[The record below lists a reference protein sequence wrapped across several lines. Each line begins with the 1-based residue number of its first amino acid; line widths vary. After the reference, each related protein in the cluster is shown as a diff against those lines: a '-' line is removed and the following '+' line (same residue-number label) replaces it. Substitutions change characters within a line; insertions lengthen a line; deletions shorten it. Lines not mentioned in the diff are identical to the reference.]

1 MILSFLFT
9 ANEDGV
15 NNALLDGIKKR
26 LLVLKDC
33 AIAYKNS
40 LNGVT
45 PTVKGFVASLQQSK
59 ISAEAAGVSTDKFSA
74 KLLLLRTRALLLN
87 AALGLGI
94 GLLISWGTN
103 LIINHFQKID
113 KAATSTKEAAD
124 AAINTTASVKEL
136 VDAYKELGDKSGWD
150 TEDFDQA
157 KDIQDQLLDLA
168 KEQNSLDQDRV
179 EALNLQNGK
188 YEDQLDLLDKLTM
201 KQLEAASYDLTT
213 SKDAQ
218 GEKLVQTG
226 KTQKRSHLL
235 TVLNSDEMSM
245 ADDIRDSGIDIENS
259 LGGFGANNWK
269 DQDSIVDYYNNIGD
283 ALKYVIDNTTE
294 AERKAGGAYHNLY
307 QFLIDEQNA
316 LKDDVENYNDSTD
329 AIKDNA
335 NARAKLAAV
344 ILMEGQKDSTTGGY
358 SDYEKINSALETLK
372 STIDGFDSTKLN
384 DLLWGNNEGLTDK
397 QADALAVLRKSITDM
412 DFSAD
417 TDGVNA
423 FIQALVQLGMVSLNA
438 TDGLTGLQ
446 QAAQDMEEIS
456 KEIDNLQSAYKA
468 CSTAM
473 EEYNKYGYMSADS
486 LQSLLSMDTQYLSCL
501 DLVDGKLQINKQRY
515 AELLAAQYAQAEV
528 TAIQQAT
535 EELKAIQDEATK
547 EKVEGL
553 TTATEEQQTAM
564 ENAIPAI
571 KDTTVA
577 TGDLAVALAAAQGA
591 AGDDEALNA
600 KSMPL
605 PPR

>member
-40 LNGVT
+40 LNGAT

-259 LGGFGANNWK
+259 LGGFGANN
-269 DQDSIVDYYNNIGD
+269 
-283 ALKYVIDNTTE
+283 
-294 AERKAGGAYHNLY
+294 
-307 QFLIDEQNA
+307 
-316 LKDDVENYNDSTD
+316 
-329 AIKDNA
+329 
-335 NARAKLAAV
+335 
-344 ILMEGQKDSTTGGY
+344 
-358 SDYEKINSALETLK
+358 
-372 STIDGFDSTKLN
+372 
-384 DLLWGNNEGLTDK
+384 
-397 QADALAVLRKSITDM
+397 
-412 DFSAD
+412 
-417 TDGVNA
+417 
-423 FIQALVQLGMVSLNA
+423 
-438 TDGLTGLQ
+438 
-446 QAAQDMEEIS
+446 
-456 KEIDNLQSAYKA
+456 
-468 CSTAM
+468 
-473 EEYNKYGYMSADS
+473 
-486 LQSLLSMDTQYLSCL
+486 
-501 DLVDGKLQINKQRY
+501 
-515 AELLAAQYAQAEV
+515 
-528 TAIQQAT
+528 
-535 EELKAIQDEATK
+535 
-547 EKVEGL
+547 
-553 TTATEEQQTAM
+553 
-564 ENAIPAI
+564 
-571 KDTTVA
+571 
-577 TGDLAVALAAAQGA
+577 
-591 AGDDEALNA
+591 
-600 KSMPL
+600 
-605 PPR
+605 